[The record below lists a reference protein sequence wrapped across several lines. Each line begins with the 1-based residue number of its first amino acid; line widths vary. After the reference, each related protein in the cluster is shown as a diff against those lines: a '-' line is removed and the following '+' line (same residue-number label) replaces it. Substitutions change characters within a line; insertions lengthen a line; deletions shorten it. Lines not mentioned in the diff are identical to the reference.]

1 MSAWSWV
8 IMGTAAFFLLSVAVS
23 FALAAIL
30 GHIGREVSEL
40 LEEPDVWT
48 DAPLTREEVQAEQE
62 APTERSPVSDRVGA
76 RESYR

>member
-8 IMGTAAFFLLSVAVS
+8 IVGTAAFFLLSVAVS

-30 GHIGREVSEL
+30 GRIGQEVSEL
-40 LEEPDVWT
+40 LEEPNSWA

-62 APTERSPVSDRVGA
+62 APTERAPVESRAGA
-76 RESYR
+76 RTRA